1 MDDKELHK
9 GILDCQRENV
19 FWDVGLRKKYKRG
32 SILIIVFLCSCV
44 FVMGIWKNE
53 SAIHLLW
60 RLAFIM
66 LMLEWLLSTI
76 SQINTDIKKLK
87 EVDELINDNEV
98 NATIYR

>member
-1 MDDKELHK
+1 
-9 GILDCQRENV
+9 
-19 FWDVGLRKKYKRG
+19 
-32 SILIIVFLCSCV
+32 
-44 FVMGIWKNE
+44 MGIWKNE